1 MAKSRHFEISIPEP
15 CGVPWESMSHVDE
28 LKRHCSSCDR
38 VITDF
43 SKMSDE
49 ELILMF
55 RYSNGKLCGRFDKSQ
70 LDRPLRML
78 PEKTTPAGWWR
89 TLLLLPLTL
98 FAKPSKAQQLHET
111 MHTKLQEPPDTVLV
125 DQTPGDSNAVA
136 AQSDSAQEKQP
147 PMSVTFSDSLITFKD
162 WPQIEYVVGIPPM
175 DLRWDARIEP
185 ITFIWT
191 IAPPY
196 TICISDP
203 VPPPSPPDPPT
214 GPGRFFYSITDSTV
228 FTRRKR
234 KAGAVQ
240 LETAVASNE
249 NEQPEQKPA
258 PVSPALSSDEVTLSW
273 WRRKF
278 CV

>member
-1 MAKSRHFEISIPEP
+1 M
-15 CGVPWESMSHVDE
+15 
-28 LKRHCSSCDR
+28 
-38 VITDF
+38 T
-43 SKMSDE
+43 DE

-55 RYSNGKLCGRFDKSQ
+55 RYSNGKLCGRFAKSQ

-98 FAKPSKAQQLHET
+98 FAKPSTAQQLHET

-136 AQSDSAQEKQP
+136 AQSDSAQEQHP
-147 PMSVTFSDSLITFKD
+147 LVSVAFSDSLITFKD

-175 DLRWDARIEP
+175 VDWSRDFKVEL
-185 ITFIWT
+185 FT
-191 IAPPY
+191 ILTYPWQPY

-203 VPPPSPPDPPT
+203 VPPPSPPEPPT
-214 GPGRFFYSITDSTV
+214 GPGRFFYSIADSTV

-234 KAGAVQ
+234 KADAVQ
-240 LETAVASNE
+240 LDTAVASNDK
-249 NEQPEQKPA
+249 EQPEQKPA

-278 CV
+278 RV